1 MGYKF
6 YVNNAIRRKLMKKI
20 KKEEKIETD
29 RIRGLKAKLTEVIL
43 NNITMSQM
51 LNFLFKKCQE
61 DADRKVSQMSSKEI
75 IQLEKELDT
84 QSSSDQSKE

>member
-1 MGYKF
+1 
-6 YVNNAIRRKLMKKI
+6 MKKI